1 MIIERIRLILHHRG
15 SLLREEGVLKYVGG
29 EMCVWEGIDIDT
41 VNIITV
47 EALCKEH
54 YYPRFDKIY
63 WLKPGRKLEVGFRVL
78 EKDAHVVNMCNAA
91 RKNEGEIEIFFT
103 HPIEQTPTLS
113 KSSTPHVASP
123 LHTSEMSDGSDDYE
137 SAEDSAYRPSPCLSD
152 EDDSVVKK
160 KSDKGKGI
168 AVDSSKKMKSP
179 AGRKRKGRDCATGS
193 GNAGTANR
201 EHEQETEEPA
211 HMDEDNIFEYEEP
224 EHRDQY
230 DSFEHEVNGRGG
242 VPPKPKN
249 WAPPTT
255 ENEQSQQDEVDLS
268 QGDDTSA
275 GNEGNNFTASTYTPE
290 VAEVQLNAT
299 PNVVGRNTT
308 TAPTP
313 IQMFAAPNITGG
325 STGVRPPS
333 KGMPSK
339 NPPYRPPGL
348 VTKVV
353 FRHKMKTLRPPSSRS
368 VVSPQSTPT
377 EPLAP
382 SQGVIQP
389 SSQTSGEQPM
399 AFIPTPRGP
408 PPQPK

>member
-63 WLKPGRKLEVGFRVL
+63 WLKPGRKLEVRLRVL
-78 EKDAHVVNMCNAA
+78 EKDAHVS
-91 RKNEGEIEIFFT
+91 
-103 HPIEQTPTLS
+103 PTLS

-224 EHRDQY
+224 GHRDQY
-230 DSFEHEVNGRGG
+230 DSFEHEVNEHGG

-268 QGDDTSA
+268 QGVPNSDPQESQPTNIVDDTSA
-275 GNEGNNFTASTYTPE
+275 GNEGNNFTASTYTPA
-290 VAEVQLNAT
+290 VAEVQLNVA

-313 IQMFAAPNITGG
+313 IQIFAAPNITGG

-348 VTKVV
+348 VTKAV

-399 AFIPTPRGP
+399 TFIPTPRGP

>member
-29 EMCVWEGIDIDT
+29 EMCVWEGIDIDI

-63 WLKPGRKLEVGFRVL
+63 WLKPGRKLEVGLRVL

-137 SAEDSAYRPSPCLSD
+137 SVEDSAYRPSPCLSD

-179 AGRKRKGRDCATGS
+179 VGRKRKGRDCATGS

-201 EHEQETEEPA
+201 EHEQKTEEPA

-230 DSFEHEVNGRGG
+230 DSFEHEVNEHGG

-268 QGDDTSA
+268 QGVPNSDPQESQPTNIVDDTSA
-275 GNEGNNFTASTYTPE
+275 GNEGNNFTASTYTPA
-290 VAEVQLNAT
+290 VAEVQ
-299 PNVVGRNTT
+299 GG
-308 TAPTP
+308 
-313 IQMFAAPNITGG
+313 IQLLHPHLF
-325 STGVRPPS
+325 RPPS

-348 VTKVV
+348 VTKAV

-382 SQGVIQP
+382 SQGVIRP

-399 AFIPTPRGP
+399 TFIPTPRGP